1 MDPYEVFSSLGP
13 VAVYRH
19 PDAVKEKW
27 ANVQAAQQ
35 ELKRR
40 FDDCRT
46 DRQRLLLTV
55 EVAGHLIGVARQR
68 ACNCQLQA
76 PDLSCE
82 NLDIDGLAADWV
94 EFVRQRAEERSGSSG
109 SAIRGI

>member
-19 PDAVKEKW
+19 PDAINEKW
-27 ANVQAAQQ
+27 ANVQAAQR

-46 DRQRLLLTV
+46 DRERLVLTV
-55 EVAGHLIGVARQR
+55 DLVGHLIGVARQR
-68 ACNCQLQA
+68 GCDCQLQV
-76 PDLSCE
+76 PDLACE
-82 NLDIDGLAADWV
+82 NLDIDSLVADWV
-94 EFVRQRAEERSGSSG
+94 EFVRKRTEGRSGEG
-109 SAIRGI
+109 PVDTTSA